1 MRIVFFGSAPIAVG
15 TFDALIESQ
24 NEIVGVFT
32 QPDRPAGRG
41 GHMHKTAVKQRAMEV
56 GIPVEQPGSLRD
68 GVALDALRKFHPDV
82 AVIVAYGHLIPKD
95 LLNVPEHGFINLHAS
110 ILPRYR
116 GASPVPYAIL
126 NGDSETGVTVFQL
139 NERFDEGRILGIERL
154 PIELTDT
161 TATLLEKLSPIGAE
175 LVCKVIGELEA
186 GWIVPIKQNHEQATL
201 APKMN
206 KNDGCLDWGLDARNI
221 DLHVRAY
228 QPWPRCHTF
237 YPSGSKVRRL
247 CILEVAAVEL
257 KWEKS
262 NPGEVIYADETNGLV
277 VGCGVGEAV
286 RLIRVKPEGKKE
298 MRGIDFMHGAR
309 LKPGDCI
316 FGRDLM

>member
-1 MRIVFFGSAPIAVG
+1 MRIVFFGSAPIAVS
-15 TFDALIESQ
+15 TFNALIESQ

-41 GHMHKTAVKQRAMEV
+41 GHIHKTAVKQRAIEV

-68 GVALDALRKFHPDV
+68 GAALEALRRFHPDV

-139 NERFDEGRILGIERL
+139 NERFDEGRILGLEKL

-161 TATLLEKLSPIGAE
+161 TATVLEKLAPIGAE
-175 LVCKVIGELEA
+175 LVCKVVGELEA
-186 GWIVPIKQNHEQATL
+186 GWIVPIKQNNEEATV

-206 KNDGCLDWGLDARNI
+206 KDDGRLDWALDARNI

-237 YPSGSKVRRL
+237 YISGRKLRRL
-247 CILEVAAVEL
+247 CILEVCSFELVE
-257 KWEKS
+257 
-262 NPGEVIYADETNGLV
+262 GETAQQGEIIHADEDSGLV
-277 VGCGVGEAV
+277 VGCGKGEAV

-309 LKPGDCI
+309 LKPGDY
-316 FGRDLM
+316 LMGVD